1 MYAERL
7 RETLPEVRASIRRA
21 CDRAGRDPD
30 EVTLVAVTKSHP
42 FEAIRAALDA
52 GLTDLGEN
60 RVGELE
66 DKVEHFGHPEG
77 VRWHM
82 IGSIQ
87 SRKASRLPGVADL
100 VQSVGRLKVGRKL
113 AAAAD
118 HESPVSVLAQ
128 VNTSGEDAKGGF
140 EGDRVVEG
148 ILELA
153 EFDELRVEGLMTMAP
168 FVDDEAVLRRTFRR
182 LRETLEDVRHH
193 RPQVG
198 DTLSMGM
205 TNDVGIAVEEGS
217 TMVRIGTALFGERP
231 GYEPE

>member
-7 RETLPEVRASIRRA
+7 RETLPEVRASIEDA
-21 CDRAGRDPD
+21 CDRAGRSSD

-42 FEAIRAALDA
+42 FEAIEAALGA

-66 DKVEHFGHPEG
+66 DKVGHFGHPDG

-82 IGSIQ
+82 IGSVQ

-100 VQSVGRLKVGRKL
+100 VQSVGRIKIARKL
-113 AAAAD
+113 AASV
-118 HESPVSVLAQ
+118 EQSVVPVLAQ

-140 EGDRVVEG
+140 EGDRVVEQ
-148 ILELA
+148 ILEVA
-153 EFDELRVEGLMTMAP
+153 EFDGLRLDGLMTMAP
-168 FVDDEAVLRRTFRR
+168 YVDDETVLRATFRR
-182 LRETLEDVRHH
+182 LRETLEEVRRH
-193 RPQVG
+193 RPDVG
-198 DTLSMGM
+198 GTLSMGM
-205 TNDVGIAVEEGS
+205 TNDLGIAIEEGS

-231 GYEPE
+231 GYQPE